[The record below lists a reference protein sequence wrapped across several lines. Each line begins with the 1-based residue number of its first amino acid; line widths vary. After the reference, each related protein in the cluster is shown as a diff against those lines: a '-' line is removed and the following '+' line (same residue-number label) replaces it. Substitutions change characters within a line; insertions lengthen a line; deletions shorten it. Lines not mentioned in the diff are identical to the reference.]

1 MIPCTTENTR
11 LYKAKGLGNIGKYAH
26 HESARSY
33 AQRPPGGARGRMYPL
48 MNNPYE
54 GYPKIELS
62 VRAAGAREGIDI
74 TVVVS
79 GMVEPG
85 SNGISASASPEDIL
99 SQTTC

>member
-1 MIPCTTENTR
+1 
-11 LYKAKGLGNIGKYAH
+11 
-26 HESARSY
+26 
-33 AQRPPGGARGRMYPL
+33 

-62 VRAAGAREGIDI
+62 VRAVGARECIDI

-85 SNGISASASPEDIL
+85 SNGISASASPEDLL

>member
-1 MIPCTTENTR
+1 
-11 LYKAKGLGNIGKYAH
+11 
-26 HESARSY
+26 
-33 AQRPPGGARGRMYPL
+33 MYPL

-62 VRAAGAREGIDI
+62 VRAVGAREGIDI

-85 SNGISASASPEDIL
+85 SNGISAAASPEDLL
-99 SQTTC
+99 SQTTCRMQLNL